1 MSFTLT
7 QLFEYELYKTLHL
20 SNNKNLILNNI
31 FSIYDKNKTGYIN
44 KDGWKLSFKNL
55 GLTNFSDKEFDILFY
70 IYDTNNS
77 GLINYFNFCEY
88 FSNLQFNIYQNNY
101 QQNSF
106 NQNQNS
112 NLYNNINEYSYQNSR
127 PLNYNHFQNNINNN
141 FQESQYRINVLE
153 KSELERKND
162 FQSLIQLLKNEIKI
176 DNMTYSYLS
185 ILLKNKQDP
194 LTGTI
199 NFENFIS
206 CLNEAKINY
215 NKKNII
221 DLYQLLDIYNQN
233 KVSIVEILSL
243 LRGDLKTIRREV
255 IIKIFAYIDSER
267 KNYIEI
273 DKLKRIFNPN
283 NHPDVISG
291 KKNPD
296 EVYKEFI
303 FSLNNFIIY
312 KGINNK
318 ISFDDF
324 IEFFSGISATFENDL
339 IFNNMMNNIFSQN
352 NLFFRHEIKNNLS
365 NNNINLNNEN
375 KKYPYINAIIKLK
388 NYIISLGKK
397 GIFEIEKQFYI
408 NDVGKTG
415 RIDYNIFENICF
427 KYSLNKEDIKE
438 LENIFDKYQTKMI
451 NYDLIIQ
458 SLIDK
463 MSENRFNLVKK
474 VFILLRPDV
483 NGYIKI
489 KDILYYYNYNKDP
502 DIISG
507 KKNKDMVKNELKYFL
522 EIIKEYEFIKNKAA
536 MDLMN
541 FGEFINFYNQI
552 SMYIPNDKEFENLIK
567 NVWRIESDRNN
578 IYFNSNNYYHN

>member
-44 KDGWKLSFKNL
+44 KDGWKLCFKNL

-127 PLNYNHFQNNINNN
+127 PLNYNLFQNNINNN
-141 FQESQYRINVLE
+141 LQESQYRINVLE

-536 MDLMN
+536 IDLMN

>member
-20 SNNKNLILNNI
+20 PNNKNLILNNI

-141 FQESQYRINVLE
+141 LQESQYRINVLE

-324 IEFFSGISATFENDL
+324 IEFFSGISATFENDI

-365 NNNINLNNEN
+365 NNNINLNKEN

>member
-141 FQESQYRINVLE
+141 LQESQYRINVLE

-324 IEFFSGISATFENDL
+324 IEFFSGISATFENDI

-365 NNNINLNNEN
+365 NNNINLNKEN

>member
-44 KDGWKLSFKNL
+44 KDGWKLCFKNL

-127 PLNYNHFQNNINNN
+127 PLNYNLFQNNINNN
-141 FQESQYRINVLE
+141 LQESQYRINVLE

-324 IEFFSGISATFENDL
+324 IEFFSGISATFENDI

-483 NGYIKI
+483 NGYIRI